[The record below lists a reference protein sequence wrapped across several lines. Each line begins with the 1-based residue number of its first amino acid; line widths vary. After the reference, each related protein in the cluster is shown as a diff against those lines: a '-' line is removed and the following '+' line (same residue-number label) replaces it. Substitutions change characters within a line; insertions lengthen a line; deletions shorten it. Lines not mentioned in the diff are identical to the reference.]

1 MKNIIASAT
10 VLIIGLAL
18 TKCGDSG
25 PTTPVAPVTT
35 TTTAPAT
42 PQFQITS
49 LITVYMNAG
58 SFAQWSEATTDDERL
73 GEIILGVSELSPGR
87 TVFNNEVGRL
97 DLQQAIGRI
106 NEQFQDADYVSAF
119 DETKENLRRYLD
131 DADNDGW
138 SVDGR
143 FGVGRDWPH
152 DGDGNDPNGWTGQL
166 VVTVERDTP

>member
-10 VLIIGLAL
+10 VLLLGFAL

-49 LITVYMNAG
+49 LITVYKNAG
-58 SFAQWSEATTDDERL
+58 SFAEWSQATTQEERL

-87 TVFNNEVGRL
+87 TVFNNEVGRFE
-97 DLQQAIGRI
+97 LQQAIDRI
-106 NEQFQDADYVSAF
+106 TEQFEDADYVSAF
-119 DETKENLRRYLD
+119 DETKENLARYFD

-152 DGDGNDPNGWTGQL
+152 DSDGNDPNGWTGQI